1 MVIEDYSLMPNKL
14 VILKEIRTYP
24 QQNHTFKGMQVF
36 RCNDEKVD
44 RSSKSEF
51 IFHGTVSYFP
61 NRSET
66 SAIRWKRLYV
76 FIISNMTRA
85 NISCKYDSKI
95 NEIYTRYKNL

>member
-14 VILKEIRTYP
+14 VILKEISTYP

-51 IFHGTVSYFP
+51 IFQGTVSYFP
-61 NRSET
+61 NRSENHYNT
-66 SAIRWKRLYV
+66 LE
-76 FIISNMTRA
+76 
-85 NISCKYDSKI
+85 KI
-95 NEIYTRYKNL
+95 LRVNDL

>member
-51 IFHGTVSYFP
+51 IFKERSVIFP
-61 NRSET
+61 T
-66 SAIRWKRLYV
+66 DQKPHQYV
-76 FIISNMTRA
+76 GKDHT
-85 NISCKYDSKI
+85 C
-95 NEIYTRYKNL
+95 L